1 MPADSR
7 THSRASG
14 VKVGSWGMGFG
25 FVAVD
30 PVAVESTVDSVFE
43 PAVESAVESAVD
55 DSGGGVGESFLLQR
69 EFVR

>member
-30 PVAVESTVDSVFE
+30 PVAVETDADS
-43 PAVESAVESAVD
+43 ALESAVELAVD

-69 EFVR
+69 DFVR